1 MMFLDCPAYL
11 DQDGNVRCG
20 LPTEVR
26 YRFIMR
32 SSDGLLESAMIRCP
46 VGHWFSGPIGSLT
59 CDVKNEHD
67 PGTAAAA
74 STARHGSLP
83 RTHDGRDSG
92 GGLALGEFP
101 AEPGQAVRH
110 PNCAPAFYLGLP
122 AHQWITA
129 MRRSRAAPSHPMH
142 AVTGGAEGTPPPGG
156 GLVTGARTGPAR
168 VAPATVSQLR
178 G

>member
-1 MMFLDCPAYL
+1 MMVLDCPAYL
-11 DQDGNVRCG
+11 DQDGTVRCG

-32 SSDGLLESAMIRCP
+32 SSDGPLESAMIRCP
-46 VGHWFSGPIGSLT
+46 ADHWFSGPIGSLT
-59 CDVKNEHD
+59 WDSKNEHD

-92 GGLALGEFP
+92 GGFALHEFP
-101 AEPGQAVRH
+101 AEPGQAVRR
-110 PNCAPAFYLGLP
+110 PNCAPAYYLGRP

-129 MRRSRAAPSHPMH
+129 MRRSRAARSHPMH
-142 AVTGGAEGTPPPGG
+142 AVTGGGEGTPPPGG
-156 GLVTGARTGPAR
+156 GLVTGAGAGPAR
-168 VAPATVSQLR
+168 VAPATVSQPR

>member
-1 MMFLDCPAYL
+1 VTETFFEP
-11 DQDGNVRCG
+11 QR
-20 LPTEVR
+20 PTEVR

-32 SSDGLLESAMIRCP
+32 SSDGPLESAMIRCP
-46 VGHWFSGPIGSLT
+46 AGHWFSGPIGSLT
-59 CDVKNEHD
+59 WDSQNEHD

-92 GGLALGEFP
+92 GGFALHEFS
-101 AEPGQAVRH
+101 AGPGRAVRR
-110 PNCAPAFYLGLP
+110 PNCAPAYYLGRP

-129 MRRSRAAPSHPMH
+129 MRRSRAAPSHLMH
-142 AVTGGAEGTPPPGG
+142 AVTGGGEGTPPPGG
-156 GLVTGARTGPAR
+156 GLVTGARAGPAR

>member
-11 DQDGNVRCG
+11 DQDGTVRCG

-32 SSDGLLESAMIRCP
+32 SSDGPLESAMIRCP
-46 VGHWFSGPIGSLT
+46 AGHWFSGPIGSLT
-59 CDVKNEHD
+59 WDSKNEHD

-83 RTHDGRDSG
+83 RTDDGRDSG
-92 GGLALGEFP
+92 GGFALHEFP
-101 AEPGQAVRH
+101 AEPGQAVRR
-110 PNCAPAFYLGLP
+110 PNCAPAYYLGRP
-122 AHQWITA
+122 ARQWITA
-129 MRRSRAAPSHPMH
+129 MRRSRIASSRPAH
-142 AVTGGAEGTPPPGG
+142 AVAGGGEGTPPPGG
-156 GLVTGARTGPAR
+156 GLLTGAGAGPGR
-168 VAPATVSQLR
+168 VTPVPWPR